1 MITTK
6 KKSFW
11 QNYRFPIILLIS
23 IGIGSALGVIMGKD
37 AKIFKPFG
45 DIFINLMFTAVVPM
59 VFVTIASAVGNMLN
73 MKRLGK
79 ILSNMFLVF
88 FGTGIVAA
96 ILIFLVVTAFPPA
109 EGVNIIMETNTVLE
123 KISFSEQVVKAIT
136 VNDFVGLFSKVNMLP
151 LILFSMLFG
160 FCVSAVGGEDN
171 IVAKFLE
178 ALSNVFMKLISIIM
192 LYAPIGLGA
201 YFATLIGEHGPKLLG
216 AYAKAMLIYYP
227 VCFLYFIIAFAVYSY
242 LAAGKLGLKTCF
254 ENILPPAITAFAT
267 GSSIATLPVN
277 LEAAKKMGVPKDIR
291 EIVLP
296 IGATMHMDGT
306 CLSSIL
312 KISFLFGIF
321 GQEFTGIETFLTA
334 MLISVLGGVVMSGV
348 PGGGLIGEMLIVNL
362 YGFPPEAFPIIATL
376 GFLVDPP
383 ATMVNAAGDSVSS
396 MLVTRLVE
404 GKTWLT
410 DHFHRES
417 KKVEEVI

>member
-1 MITTK
+1 MVAVE

-11 QNYRFPIILLIS
+11 QNYRFPIILLIA
-23 IGIGSALGVIMGKD
+23 IGIGSILGIVMGKD
-37 AKIFKPFG
+37 AMVFKPFG
-45 DIFINLMFTAVVPM
+45 DVFINLMFTAVVPM

-73 MKRLGK
+73 MKRLGS
-79 ILSNMFLVF
+79 ILGNMFFVF
-88 FGTGIVAA
+88 FATGVVAA
-96 ILIFLVVTAFPPA
+96 TIIFMVVTVFPPA
-109 EGVNIIMETNTVLE
+109 EGVNIVMNSDTVLKE
-123 KISFSEQVVKAIT
+123 ISLAEQVVKAVT
-136 VNDFVGLFSKVNMLP
+136 VNDFVGLFSKANMLP
-151 LILFSMLFG
+151 LIVFSMLFG

-171 IVAKFLE
+171 IVAKFLD

-201 YFATLIGEHGPKLLG
+201 YFASLIGEFGPQLLG
-216 AYAKAMLIYYP
+216 AYAKAMVIYYP
-227 VCFLYFIIAFAVYSY
+227 VCFLYFIIAFAGYSY
-242 LAAGKLGLKTCF
+242 LAGGKLGVKTCF
-254 ENILPPAITAFAT
+254 KNILPPAITAFAT

-277 LEAAKKMGVPKDIR
+277 LDAAQKMGVPKDIR

-321 GQEFTGIETFLTA
+321 GKEFTGIETFLTA

-383 ATMVNAAGDSVSS
+383 ATMVNAAGDSVSA
-396 MLVTRLVE
+396 MMVTRLIE
-404 GKTWLT
+404 GKEWLK
-410 DHFHRES
+410 DYFIRE
-417 KKVEEVI
+417 KNIVK